1 MSHLCAS
8 CNTVIPLLGLIRF
21 HKFFSPWTVISSL
34 PSNSLSSHQALLAL
48 LPWLFHRLLGESSH
62 ESQLLSA
69 LHDSHHQPEV
79 QLLLLLLA
87 PVHSTNTDSNGF
99 LSDFQK
105 PARDLDPSRASDF
118 PPSTSSC
125 IFPRF
130 AHSRCTSVNR
140 TRIFIQI
147 TKKVMS
153 YPPQLRRRERLQQSS
168 SHPLSESCCMHS
180 LRTSLS
186 LFMPFIHL
194 HASTLHS
201 PGLNN
206 KANSILC
213 SMRSLRAT
221 KRHRKESPL
230 HLFSHTHLQKSF
242 SLVGNKVDLESLKSL
257 AKCNAT
263 AVRTTAWAAK
273 RQTRRNTLPGTEDSS
288 RTANNSC
295 SSVHMSSFQDVCG
308 LRL

>member
-1 MSHLCAS
+1 MKAS
-8 CNTVIPLLGLIRF
+8 FCP
-21 HKFFSPWTVISSL
+21 
-34 PSNSLSSHQALLAL
+34 
-48 LPWLFHRLLGESSH
+48 
-62 ESQLLSA
+62 
-69 LHDSHHQPEV
+69 
-79 QLLLLLLA
+79 
-87 PVHSTNTDSNGF
+87 HSTTLPTSLKSNFYCCCWLQSTAPIPIPMVFF
-99 LSDFQK
+99 LT
-105 PARDLDPSRASDF
+105 SRSRRGIST
-118 PPSTSSC
+118 PPEPL
-125 IFPRF
+125 ILHHLQVLAFFPRF

-168 SHPLSESCCMHS
+168 SHALSESCCMHS

-221 KRHRKESPL
+221 KRHRQESPL
-230 HLFSHTHLQKSF
+230 HLFSHT
-242 SLVGNKVDLESLKSL
+242 L
-257 AKCNAT
+257 AQVLLTCWK
-263 AVRTTAWAAK
+263 
-273 RQTRRNTLPGTEDSS
+273 QSGP
-288 RTANNSC
+288 
-295 SSVHMSSFQDVCG
+295 
-308 LRL
+308 